1 MLPLPRSPIGDDYW
15 EGVPH
20 SLNLADE
27 HACHNNHEALCGAG
41 AGGMVPRVAPPR
53 LELLP
58 LLVSQQCWSYSVVLF
73 NLSYGEEEVSSLL
86 TGSGSPNVARSLLAA
101 SDCVA
106 KQ

>member
-27 HACHNNHEALCGAG
+27 HACHNNHEALCRAG

-58 LLVSQQCWSYSVVLF
+58 LLVQDKTKTNSIGIYDIPL
-73 NLSYGEEEVSSLL
+73 
-86 TGSGSPNVARSLLAA
+86 
-101 SDCVA
+101 D
-106 KQ
+106 